1 MQMKL
6 LYLTLTKVKKGTEVH
21 HSSCEHVY
29 FHRMYFAEQN
39 SEVLASAFLKAR
51 HQLPWSTGCFISMKR
66 QDGKRGETEPN
77 LYLGSLE
84 NSLRV

>member
-1 MQMKL
+1 MLIKL

-21 HSSCEHVY
+21 HLSYEDVY
-29 FHRMYFAEQN
+29 FYIMYFAEEN
-39 SEVLASAFLKAR
+39 FEVLVSVFLKAR
-51 HQLPWSTGCFISMKR
+51 HQLLWSPRCFISMKR
-66 QDGKRGETEPN
+66 QDENRGEIEPK